1 MPGGET
7 EQDVSMA
14 YSQNLSASEAQNIG
28 GPDGNPDAPP
38 GEETAKPHDPTM
50 PDEVEFEEGSAA
62 HDGIERKIDN
72 R

>member
-1 MPGGET
+1 
-7 EQDVSMA
+7 MA
-14 YSQNLSASEAQNIG
+14 YSQNLTASEAQTATG
-28 GPDGNPDAPP
+28 VDDQEATP
-38 GEETAKPHDPTM
+38 GKPKDPTM